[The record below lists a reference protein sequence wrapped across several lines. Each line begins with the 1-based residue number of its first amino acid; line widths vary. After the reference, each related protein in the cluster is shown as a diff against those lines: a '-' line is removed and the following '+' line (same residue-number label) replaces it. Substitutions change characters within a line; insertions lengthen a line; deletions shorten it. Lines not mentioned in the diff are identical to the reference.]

1 MLLLSTFPPFHGHHE
16 SPWRRNKSQSAI
28 HNKLRKRHGKGGTKI
43 LRPFQSIATSGR
55 PILHQS
61 PILIYR
67 QGPLPPPPSYPG
79 ETLPPSQGCS
89 GSRDLNS
96 HRLFRRLNR
105 VRACHAFGLSQ
116 FKPIGFMSRTNWLS
130 LHPSVCSAEWVRNIS
145 KKGASR
151 PWLVDYKCDD
161 DYLDWCKLIFV
172 IVIISI
178 ISDVFNIM
186 GNCNDL

>member
-116 FKPIGFMSRTNWLS
+116 FKPIGSCPEQIGFRSIHQYARLNGWETFPKKERPGRGLWITNAMMIILIDANWS
-130 LHPSVCSAEWVRNIS
+130 L
-145 KKGASR
+145 
-151 PWLVDYKCDD
+151 L
-161 DYLDWCKLIFV
+161 L
-172 IVIISI
+172 
-178 ISDVFNIM
+178 
-186 GNCNDL
+186 